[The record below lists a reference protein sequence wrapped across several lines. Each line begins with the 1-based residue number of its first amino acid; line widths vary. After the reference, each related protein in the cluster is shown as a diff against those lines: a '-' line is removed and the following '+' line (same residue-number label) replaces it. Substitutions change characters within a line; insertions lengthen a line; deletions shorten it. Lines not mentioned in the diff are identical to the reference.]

1 MKNRTLALL
10 FTLLIFFSFSCKKSS
25 NSTADSGTFSITT
38 TAGTTYTT
46 KYVNTSIPTTNGTF
60 SLQYQ
65 TSGTTGSKWM
75 FFIWI
80 DNNNDMGLDII
91 IPTAIVNGTTYTS
104 TSTRTVDLYGK
115 LNNSSINLTKTE
127 VIFEKST
134 YPGQIKGT
142 LKGYKANNVLFCTG
156 QFDFIAK

>member
-1 MKNRTLALL
+1 MKNRTIASLL
-10 FTLLIFFSFSCKKSS
+10 SLVIFFSFSCKKSS
-25 NSTADSGTFSITT
+25 NSTADSGTFT
-38 TAGTTYTT
+38 
-46 KYVNTSIPTTNGTF
+46 VTSIPTTNGTF

-65 TSGTTGSKWM
+65 TSGTTASKWM
-75 FFIWI
+75 FFIWL
-80 DNNNDMGLDII
+80 DNNNDLGLDIE
-91 IPTAIVNGTTYTS
+91 IPTTIVNGTTYT
-104 TSTRTVDLYGK
+104 TTATRTVDLYGS

>member
-1 MKNRTLALL
+1 MKNRTIASLL
-10 FTLLIFFSFSCKKSS
+10 SLVIFFSFSCKKAS
-25 NSTADSGTFSITT
+25 NSTADAGTFSITT

-46 KYVNTSIPTTNGTF
+46 KYVNTPIPTTNGTF

-65 TSGTTGSKWM
+65 TSGTTGSNWM
-75 FFIWI
+75 FFILI
-80 DNNNDMGLDII
+80 DNNNDLGLDIE
-91 IPTAIVNGTTYTS
+91 IPTTIVNGTTYT
-104 TSTRTVDLYGK
+104 TTATRTVDLYGS
-115 LNNSSINLTKTE
+115 LNNSEINVSKTE

>member
-1 MKNRTLALL
+1 MKNISIATLFSLV
-10 FTLLIFFSFSCKKSS
+10 IFLSFSCKKSS
-25 NSTADSGTFSITT
+25 NTTADSGTFSVTT

-46 KYVNTSIPTTNGTF
+46 KYVNTPIPMANGTF

-65 TSGTTGSKWM
+65 TYATTGTRWM
-75 FFIWI
+75 FFVLI
-80 DNNNDMGLDII
+80 DNNNDMGLDIDM
-91 IPTAIVNGTTYTS
+91 PTTIVNGTTYT
-104 TSTRTVDLYGK
+104 TTATRTVDLYGS

-142 LKGYKANNVLFCTG
+142 LKGYRANNVLYCTG

>member
-1 MKNRTLALL
+1 MKNRTLASL

-38 TAGTTYTT
+38 TAGTTYST
-46 KYVNTSIPTTNGTF
+46 KYVNIPVPTANGTF

-65 TSGTTGSKWM
+65 TYATTGTKWM
-75 FFIWI
+75 FFILI

-104 TSTRTVDLYGK
+104 TSTRTVDLYGS

-142 LKGYKANNVLFCTG
+142 LKGYKANNVLYCTG

>member
-1 MKNRTLALL
+1 MKNISIASL
-10 FTLLIFFSFSCKKSS
+10 FSLVIFFSFSCKKSS
-25 NSTADSGTFSITT
+25 NTTADSGTFSVTT
-38 TAGTTYTT
+38 TAGVTYTT
-46 KYVNTSIPTTNGTF
+46 KYVNTPIPMANGTF

-65 TSGTTGSKWM
+65 TSGATGSKWM
-75 FFIWI
+75 FFILV
-80 DNNNDMGLDII
+80 DNNNDLGLDVI

-104 TSTRTVDLYGK
+104 TSTRTVDLYGS
-115 LNNSSINLTKTE
+115 LNNSSINLSKTE

-142 LKGYKANNVLFCTG
+142 LKGYRANNVLYCTG